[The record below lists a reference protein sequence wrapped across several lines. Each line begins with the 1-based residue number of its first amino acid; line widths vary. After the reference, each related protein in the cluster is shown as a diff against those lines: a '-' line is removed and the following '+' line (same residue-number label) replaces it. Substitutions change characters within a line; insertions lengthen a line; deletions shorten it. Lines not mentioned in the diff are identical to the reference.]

1 MRSILAACVIALLGA
16 IPAFAQ
22 TPGAR
27 LMCMIEMFPTADA
40 KTETSL
46 QWQQLA
52 ACTNTYR
59 QQRSNAAID
68 AAARQSGASMDPLST
83 KIGAAPMSQHFL
95 GVMCPANASDSAG
108 GEGRDTNCIPG
119 GRN

>member
-1 MRSILAACVIALLGA
+1 MKSILAAGVIALLGA
-16 IPAFAQ
+16 IPSFAQ

-27 LMCMIEMFPTADA
+27 LMCMIEMFPTTDA
-40 KTETSL
+40 QTETSL
-46 QWQQLA
+46 QWQQLV
-52 ACTNTYR
+52 ACTNAYR

-68 AAARQSGASMDPLST
+68 AAARQSGASMDPVST
-83 KIGAAPMSQHFL
+83 KVGASPMSQHFL

-108 GEGRDTNCIPG
+108 GQGRDTNCIPG